1 MNNNSKLVWD
11 CFMHYEKNNYSVYSW
26 WKIIYRKLIEHIHK
40 HNSYLK
46 SSKILNKSL
55 KQKVD
60 SNNCIV
66 CIVDNIFNNHLKTKQ
81 FCMLKCVMQ
90 WKSLSITMHIY
101 RQIEFIWTLFAKV
114 NIMLECAHG
123 VMNKQILT
131 WINIHV
137 AITEI
142 LFEDLFRIAL
152 IRKITPYP
160 FILVQTNTFLLDVL
174 NERSFS
180 KKLNRLKLSLI
191 PWLHFSNNVHCIKGR
206 PLIDFYWCLWIWS
219 KRDRTLINF
228 YVLIRDR
235 TIRKIMR
242 VIIIKVK
249 IILSQKLEDKLWRDL
264 SGQVILTE
272 LDGGSMSDHC
282 DYSRTVQVCPPNLSD
297 SCVIS

>member
-40 HNSYLK
+40 QNSYLK

-101 RQIEFIWTLFAKV
+101 RQIEFIWALFAKV

-123 VMNKQILT
+123 VMNKQILM
-131 WINIHV
+131 WMNRHG

-152 IRKITPYP
+152 IKKNYSIPIY
-160 FILVQTNTFLLDVL
+160 TNAD
-174 NERSFS
+174 
-180 KKLNRLKLSLI
+180 K
-191 PWLHFSNNVHCIKGR
+191 HFFARCIK
-206 PLIDFYWCLWIWS
+206 W
-219 KRDRTLINF
+219 K
-228 YVLIRDR
+228 
-235 TIRKIMR
+235 
-242 VIIIKVK
+242 VIQQETKQTK
-249 IILSQKLEDKLWRDL
+249 AKFNTM
-264 SGQVILTE
+264 TE
-272 LDGGSMSDHC
+272 F
-282 DYSRTVQVCPPNLSD
+282 
-297 SCVIS
+297 

>member
-1 MNNNSKLVWD
+1 
-11 CFMHYEKNNYSVYSW
+11 
-26 WKIIYRKLIEHIHK
+26 
-40 HNSYLK
+40 
-46 SSKILNKSL
+46 
-55 KQKVD
+55 
-60 SNNCIV
+60 
-66 CIVDNIFNNHLKTKQ
+66 
-81 FCMLKCVMQ
+81 
-90 WKSLSITMHIY
+90 
-101 RQIEFIWTLFAKV
+101 
-114 NIMLECAHG
+114 MLERAHG

-131 WINIHV
+131 WMNRHG

-152 IRKITPYP
+152 IRKITLYP
-160 FILVQTNTFLLDVL
+160 FILVQTNIFLLDVL

-272 LDGGSMSDHC
+272 LDGGSMSGHC